1 MNELTKEEKKFI
13 GDLVE
18 DLQEV
23 PIYQYLLKL
32 DNMRKTFGRVIPY
45 DFMANFF
52 GLTMQQVYDLLSPLM
67 SEEYLHMLFTV
78 TDIRCIR
85 CETAIARLPSQLSLA
100 YLNIPATC
108 PNPSCKARFIIDES
122 CFYSNVIIN
131 NKTLHLWDT
140 LINVGRTEPLYR
152 GKE

>member
-13 GDLVE
+13 GKLVE

-32 DNMRKTFGRVIPY
+32 DNMRETFGRVIPY
-45 DFMANFF
+45 DFMSQFF
-52 GLTMQQVYDLLSPLM
+52 GLTMQQTYDILSPLM

-85 CETAIARLPSQLSLA
+85 CETVMARLPSRTSIV
-100 YLNIPATC
+100 YLNTPATC
-108 PNPSCKARFIIDES
+108 PNPLCKARFIIDET

-140 LINVGRTEPLYR
+140 LIDVGRTEPLYR
-152 GKE
+152 GKG